1 MKKYSIIVAGG
12 KGTRMQSSTPKQ
24 FLEINGL
31 PILMHTINKFK
42 EADNSTQVI
51 VALPKTQIPE
61 WKRLI
66 ETFNFSTPHQVITGG
81 DSRFQSVDNALQYIP
96 NQSDSLI
103 AVHDGVRPL
112 VDIEVINQSFIQ
124 AQQHGSAVPTVAIK
138 ESIRKVTT
146 EGNEMGNRDEYRL
159 VQTPQTFR
167 GDIIFTAFENG
178 FISSFTDDASVAE
191 YSGHTI
197 HLFEGNYENIKIT
210 TPEDLKIGE
219 VLIA

>member
-24 FLEINGL
+24 FIEINGL

-42 EADNSTQVI
+42 EADNSIQVI
-51 VALPKTQIPE
+51 VALPKAEIPTWNALVE
-61 WKRLI
+61 QHSF
-66 ETFNFSTPHQVITGG
+66 TTPHQVVTGG

-96 NQSDSLI
+96 NQNNCLI
-103 AVHDGVRPL
+103 AIHDGVRPL
-112 VDIEVINQSFIQ
+112 VDTSVITQSYVD
-124 AQQHGSAVPTVAIK
+124 AEEYGSAIPTVAIK
-138 ESIRKVTT
+138 ESIRRVTE
-146 EGNEMGNRDEYRL
+146 EGNEMGNRDEFKL

-167 GDIIFTAFENG
+167 GDIIFPAFENG
-178 FISSFTDDASVAE
+178 YIPSFTDDASVAE
-191 YSGHTI
+191 FSGHSM

-219 VLIA
+219 ALIQ